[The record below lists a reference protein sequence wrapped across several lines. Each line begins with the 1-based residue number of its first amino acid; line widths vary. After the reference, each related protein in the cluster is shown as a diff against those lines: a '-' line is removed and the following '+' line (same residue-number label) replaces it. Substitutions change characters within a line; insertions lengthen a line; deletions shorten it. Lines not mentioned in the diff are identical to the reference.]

1 MPCTS
6 LCSIGGTLMRRT
18 SPCTRIIGGRP
29 EDKCRSDALFF
40 TTKASSSVRSITIL
54 PDAARRF
61 FSSLVQAI
69 MATIA
74 ENLQAVRARIGRAA
88 QAARRDPSAVTLLAV
103 SKTHPVSRIAAARD
117 AGQQAFGENYVQEA
131 IEKMTTLPG
140 LEWHLIGPL
149 QSNKTRL
156 AAERFQ
162 WVQTVDREKIA
173 RRLSEQRPAELPA
186 LNVLIQVN
194 ASGEPSKS
202 GIEFNQVEALAS
214 VVASLPRLR
223 LRGLMA
229 IPEPGAP
236 RVRYQEVYRAYEKLK
251 AAFDVDTLSMG
262 MSDDLEAAI
271 AEGATMVR
279 IGTAIFGARRKERS
293 AA

>member
-1 MPCTS
+1 MT
-6 LCSIGGTLMRRT
+6 
-18 SPCTRIIGGRP
+18 
-29 EDKCRSDALFF
+29 
-40 TTKASSSVRSITIL
+40 
-54 PDAARRF
+54 
-61 FSSLVQAI
+61 AI
-69 MATIA
+69 V

-88 QAARRDPSAVTLLAV
+88 QAARRDAASVTLLAV
-103 SKTHPVSRIAAARD
+103 SKTHSAQKVAEARA
-117 AGQQAFGENYVQEA
+117 AGQLAFGENYVQEA
-131 IEKMTTLPG
+131 IEKMLAAPG

-162 WVQTVDREKIA
+162 WVHTIEREKIA
-173 RRLSEQRPAELPA
+173 RRLSEQRPPDLPP

-194 ASGEPSKS
+194 ASGEETKS
-202 GIEFNQVEALAS
+202 GVAFLEIENLAK

-236 RVRYQEVYRAYEKLK
+236 RARYQEVCKTYERLK
-251 AAFDVDTLSMG
+251 GEFGWDTLSMG
-262 MSDDLEAAI
+262 MSDDLEVAI
-271 AEGATMVR
+271 AEGATLVR
-279 IGTAIFGARRKERS
+279 IGTAIFGQRQKAKN